1 MNKKVVIHFGPGKTG
16 SSALQAWLNSYSN
29 LLLQQG
35 ILYPEHV
42 LDANGVSSGNIE
54 AIATRN
60 LDGTRTLNKRKLTR
74 LLDEFEQGEAHTLLL
89 SSEFFFPMLREL
101 FAQLPDAIYVGYI
114 RDPLELHESDYNQ
127 RVKLH
132 TYFLPFHAPIGSFPV
147 VEALARVIDDCKGI
161 NLQLRP
167 YGKGLFV
174 GGSIVSDLLS
184 LISPKLTF
192 PENEVMDCTRIV
204 NSSYDYATREFKRLL
219 NYFPIQHLEIEV
231 HRLLQ
236 KRAVPEVNVSVIPE
250 KAQISANGAHVRR
263 LGAFIK
269 NRRMGSLVPL
279 FEALKSRLP
288 KAYKS
293 QEASAQELS
302 AVANWLKEN
311 DKLLFEKI
319 CKIVDKHRYFY
330 VDNPAFWSCFPTP
343 HKKGNRRWWKKED
356 RNKEHAETCV
366 PICNKSIATFK
377 QRTKIGAGVHPPHL
391 LASMGEFALQNGEL
405 HYAERMLTQAL
416 RLNPRQVVALLH
428 INKVRS
434 ALKENGY

>member
-16 SSALQAWLNSYSN
+16 SSALQAWFNSCSR

-35 ILYPEHV
+35 ILYPEHA

-54 AIATRN
+54 AIATRQP
-60 LDGTRTLNKRKLTR
+60 DGTRTLNRKKLTR

-250 KAQISANGAHVRR
+250 KAQISANGVHVKR
-263 LGAFIK
+263 LRVFIK
-269 NRRMGSLVPL
+269 NRRMESLMPL
-279 FEALKSRLP
+279 LEALKNRRP

-293 QEASAQELS
+293 QDASVQELL
-302 AVANWLKEN
+302 AVTDWLKEN
-311 DKLLFEKI
+311 DKALFDKI
-319 CKIVDKHRYFY
+319 FTIVDKHRYFY